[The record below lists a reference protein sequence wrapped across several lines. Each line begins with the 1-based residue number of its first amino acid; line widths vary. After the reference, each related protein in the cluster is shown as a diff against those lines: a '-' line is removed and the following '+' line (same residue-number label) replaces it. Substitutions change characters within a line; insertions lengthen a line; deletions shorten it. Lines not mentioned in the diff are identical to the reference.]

1 MLRLCRTC
9 RLGAYTPR
17 RTLATTAAAATPL
30 PDLPPRR
37 PQFQPQRPDR
47 AGRERER
54 FRSANNQLRLANIL
68 QTLTKYKAENRSP
81 APVAYVNI
89 IEAAS
94 EFALSHRVD
103 GDQGDG
109 LGFQVALAAWED
121 AKRGGVE
128 LGQEG
133 IDAMMNFAV
142 IYPHLLSSLLLYTKT
157 RRLATYNVMTRV
169 AASSFEI
176 EQMVYLLEEMS
187 QQGFVPNT
195 ATLKH
200 TIRQACEW
208 GYPRLA
214 LQIAQKAEG
223 ESSFG
228 FRLDQSAWVQIL
240 IASADNHY
248 LNGVETAWERVKSSY
263 TPDEGLILSMLN
275 AAGRWGRPDFSS
287 TILELLPGP
296 PQEHHLAP
304 LLEAFC
310 NAGEVP
316 NAFHVLSTIRSTGLT
331 PTLSSIQPIVNVLK
345 SAEVIDQAYYTLED
359 MHKSGQAVDIV
370 ALNAVIAASGAI
382 GDLQRARATQ
392 SAIPEFGMTP
402 NIDTYNLVLQCC
414 VVTTHR
420 ALGDTLLSEMA
431 TQNIQPN
438 ATTYDY
444 LIHLCLTQPSYED
457 AFYYLE
463 KMKADG
469 FKPGYAVYASL
480 VKKCVRMGDSRWR
493 LVVDEMKDVGYK
505 IETELQGFINSG
517 GKERG
522 RQVAG
527 QRRAN
532 DQMVGS
538 KRRSWIRQAAEEAA

>member
-9 RLGAYTPR
+9 RLGAYAPR
-17 RTLATTAAAATPL
+17 RTLATAATAG

-37 PQFQPQRPDR
+37 PQAQLQRPDR
-47 AGRERER
+47 AGRERDR
-54 FRSANNQLRLANIL
+54 FRSPNNKLRLADIL
-68 QTLTKYKAENRSP
+68 QTLAKYKAENRSP
-81 APVAYVNI
+81 TPVAYINI

-94 EFALSHRVD
+94 EFALGHKVD
-103 GDQGDG
+103 GDQADG

-142 IYPHLLSSLLLYTKT
+142 IYPHLLSSLLLYTKN
-157 RRLATYNVMTRV
+157 RRLATYNAMARV
-169 AASSFEI
+169 AASSFEV
-176 EQMVYLLEEMS
+176 EQMIYLLEEMS

-195 ATLKH
+195 TTLKH

-214 LQIAQKAEG
+214 LQIAQKAEE

-248 LNGVETAWERVKSSY
+248 LHGVETAWERVKSSY

-296 PQEHHLAP
+296 PQEHHLGP

-310 NAGEVP
+310 NAGQVP

-359 MHKSGQAVDIV
+359 MHKSGQAVDIT
-370 ALNAVIAASGAI
+370 ALNAVIAASSAI

-392 SAIPEFGMTP
+392 SAIPEFGVTP
-402 NIDTYNLVLQCC
+402 TIDTYNCVLQCC
-414 VVTTHR
+414 VTTSHR

-431 TQNIQPN
+431 AQDIQPN

-444 LIHLCLTQPSYED
+444 LINLCLTQPAYED

-469 FKPGYAVYASL
+469 FKPGYSVYAAL
-480 VKKCVRMGDSRWR
+480 VKKCVKMGDSRWR
-493 LVVDEMKDVGYK
+493 LVVDEMKDVGHKVEY
-505 IETELQGFINSG
+505 ELQGFINSG
-517 GKERG
+517 GKQRG
-522 RQVAG
+522 GSRQAAG

-532 DQMVGS
+532 DEMVGS
-538 KRRSWIRQAAEEAA
+538 KRRSWIKQATEDAA

>member
-1 MLRLCRTC
+1 
-9 RLGAYTPR
+9 
-17 RTLATTAAAATPL
+17 
-30 PDLPPRR
+30 PPRR

-54 FRSANNQLRLANIL
+54 FRTANNNQLRLANIL

-81 APVAYVNI
+81 TPVAYVNI